1 MKLQSIYTLYKLTLR
16 ESTEDLLILDQPK
29 NDRWVVI
36 WVSFIKIIE
45 LFIVDSFLHTT
56 ELSIREYL
64 FIESTSAHSKVYF
77 FKKKSSIN
85 IFN

>member
-16 ESTEDLLILDQPK
+16 ESTEDLLILDQTK

-45 LFIVDSFLHTT
+45 L
-56 ELSIREYL
+56 LS
-64 FIESTSAHSKVYF
+64 
-77 FKKKSSIN
+77 
-85 IFN
+85 